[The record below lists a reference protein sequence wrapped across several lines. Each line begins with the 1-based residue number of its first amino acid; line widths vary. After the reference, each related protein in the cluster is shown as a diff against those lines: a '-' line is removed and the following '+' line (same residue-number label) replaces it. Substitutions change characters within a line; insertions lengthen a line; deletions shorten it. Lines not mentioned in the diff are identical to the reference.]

1 MNNTCCCHQASFQ
14 NLALGL
20 LAPGN
25 SESAVLRLTEMLEM
39 CRNCK
44 SEDCPGIGELL
55 IQATVLTAVDQ
66 CDENA
71 SKPGLLDGLL
81 PGSPLPEEG

>member
-1 MNNTCCCHQASFQ
+1 MKNTCCCHQATFQ
-14 NLALGL
+14 GLATGL

-39 CRNCK
+39 CRTCK
-44 SEDCPGIGELL
+44 SEECPGIGELL

-71 SKPGLLDGLL
+71 LKPGLLDGLL
-81 PGSPLPEEG
+81 PGPQLAEEG